1 MKVKIVLSML
11 VLALGLLA
19 VTEAQGQQVITS
31 VDRTNGATNASG
43 QLGAYDGN
51 TDPLPMEEGG
61 VKDGNLIR
69 SDRNAHRFVN
79 TPTGTLGLLNK
90 PLIGSEYVR
99 TFNND
104 KDAGGV
110 NVRYAVTISMQATV
124 WISMDDRWG
133 DADRQ
138 AQVDS
143 VTSLFASA
151 GTFKPTGLKVFVAG
165 DSDRPMSI
173 YAAELGPGT
182 YVFGPQQGNNFYTI
196 GAIAGDPT
204 FNPAPFVDAKPDH
217 TVAIYKED
225 TLQLNATVTDQGPQE
240 GDPGVLSWLW
250 SKGSGPG
257 TATFSNT
264 TILDPTVTFSAKGT
278 YELVLTATDGDK
290 DANDIVTVIVLDHAD
305 DKMIAHWPFDVTNG
319 PRDVMDSL
327 NKNHGDFVL
336 ADSNSVPPAYVP
348 GWIGSGALS
357 FPGTSHVLVS
367 IDANSVPNFNNAPR
381 TGASVSAWVKVDAF
395 DENWQNV
402 VSRGDNSWRIARS
415 SRTGD
420 SGNSMAFHVS
430 GVTTTPANGPSG
442 KIGVNDGYWHHVAGT
457 YNGKA
462 IRFYVDGVLDVTQ
475 PASGLLTQ
483 STYDI
488 WIGGNSQT
496 NPSRRWKG
504 LIDDVRVY
512 NYGLSQA
519 EVLALTGMGQVPPV
533 VNAGPDQALQYRPGE
548 KISLGGM
555 AANNGPG
562 PLTTT
567 WAVQSAPEGGV
578 AVFDDASSPAT
589 QVSFQG
595 FGPYVLS
602 LTAQNSYATLT
613 DTVTI
618 NVSSP
623 TCADVIAE
631 GKLMAGDLS
640 GPDGTPDC
648 RIDLYDFV
656 RMAEDWMRCND
667 PGAVEC
673 EYPY

>member
-31 VDRTNGATNASG
+31 VVRSGGASGDRTPIGVFTG
-43 QLGAYDGN
+43 TTQC
-51 TDPLPMEEGG
+51 LPTQEGG
-61 VKDGNLIR
+61 FKDGNNVF
-69 SDRNAHRFVN
+69 SDRDFVWAS
-79 TPTGTLGLLNK
+79 TPTDATLGQMNT
-90 PLIGSEYVR
+90 PLIGAEYIR
-99 TFNND
+99 TFNSD
-104 KDAGGV
+104 KGASGV
-110 NVRYAVTISMQATV
+110 TYTVTISMQATV
-124 WISMDDRWG
+124 FVTVDNRFNPM
-133 DADRQ
+133 Q
-138 AQVDS
+138 AEVD
-143 VTSLFASA
+143 LFTDKVAPA
-151 GTFKPTGLKVFVAG
+151 GTFKDTEIDVYVGG
-165 DSDRPMSI
+165 DSDRPLSI
-173 YAAELGPGT
+173 FAADLGPGT
-182 YVFGPQQGNNFYTI
+182 YVFDAATNSNNFYII
-196 GAIAGDPT
+196 GAVAGDPT
-204 FNPAPFVDAKPDH
+204 FNPAPVVDAKPDH

-264 TILDPTVTFSAKGT
+264 TILNPTVTFSAKGT
-278 YELVLTATDGDK
+278 YALVLTATDGDK
-290 DANDIVTVIVLDHAD
+290 DANDIVNVIVLDRAD

-319 PRDVMDSL
+319 PRDVMDSV

-336 ADSNSVPPAYVP
+336 VDSNSLPPAYVP

-442 KIGVNDGYWHHVAGT
+442 KIGVNDGHWHHVAGT

-462 IRFYVDGVLDVTQ
+462 ITFYVDGVLDVTQ
-475 PASGLLTQ
+475 QASGLINQ
-483 STYDI
+483 STYNI

-504 LIDDVRVY
+504 LIDDLRVY

-519 EVLALTGMGQVPPV
+519 EVLALTGMGQVPPM

-548 KISLGGM
+548 KVSLSGM
-555 AANNGPG
+555 VADNGKGAGLLSTVWSTQSGPNGAA
-562 PLTTT
+562 
-567 WAVQSAPEGGV
+567 AI
-578 AVFDDASSPAT
+578 FDDASAPVT
-589 QVSFQG
+589 QVAFPA
-595 FGPYVLS
+595 FGQYVLA
-602 LTAQNSYATLT
+602 LTAENSLATVT

-631 GKLMAGDLS
+631 GKLMVGDLS

-667 PGAVEC
+667 PRAVEC